1 VRLHEIK
8 APEGARKERRR
19 VGRGHGSGRGKTAGR
34 GTKGQKARTG
44 DRIPLHFE
52 GGQTPI
58 TMRVGLKRGEGRYM
72 RPRPLVRP
80 EYEIVNVMQ
89 LNRFEAGTVVTPGLL
104 IEQGMIDSQGKKGT
118 LVKILG
124 EGELTR
130 PLTVQAHK
138 FSASARERI
147 LAAGGSIAI
156 LAKPWRPDLPPIFA
170 EEPTQQGSAE
180 VTGAGAVE

>member
-1 VRLHEIK
+1 MRLHEIK

-19 VGRGHGSGRGKTAGR
+19 IGRGHGTGRGKTGGR
-34 GTKGQKARTG
+34 GTKGQKARSG

-58 TMRVGLKRGEGRYM
+58 TMRVGLRRGEGRYM
-72 RPRPLVRP
+72 RPHPLVRP
-80 EYEIVNVMQ
+80 EYEIVNVAR

-104 IEQGMIDSQGKKGT
+104 IEHGMIDPQGKKGT

-124 EGELTR
+124 DGELTR

-138 FSASARERI
+138 FSASAREKI
-147 LAAGGSIAI
+147 TAAGGSIAI
-156 LAKPWRPDLPPIFA
+156 LAKPWRPDLPPIFS
-170 EEPTQQGSAE
+170 EEPALQDTVRE
-180 VTGAGAVE
+180 TGAGEVG